1 MPSHW
6 YVDTPPVCLLAPLL
20 NLTMCSHVCICV
32 CSMCG
37 GGGVC
42 VCVLSNKREIVG
54 GMSGGEE
61 ERKFIFIVFTLKL
74 TLNVFKHVNEVPT
87 MCTLTSN

>member
-1 MPSHW
+1 MCV
-6 YVDTPPVCLLAPLL
+6 YVCVVC
-20 NLTMCSHVCICV
+20 VV
-32 CSMCG
+32 VV
-37 GGGVC
+37 VC
-42 VCVLSNKREIVG
+42 VCVLSNKEREIVG